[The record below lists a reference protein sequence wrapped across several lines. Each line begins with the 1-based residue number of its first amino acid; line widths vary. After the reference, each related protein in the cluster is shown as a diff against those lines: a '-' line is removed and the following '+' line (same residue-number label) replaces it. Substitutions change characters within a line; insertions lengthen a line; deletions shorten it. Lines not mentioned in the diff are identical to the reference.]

1 MESGIYLIRNKTNGK
16 VYVGKT
22 KNFKQR
28 WYQYEYDYKK
38 QRVGHVNHYLLNSMN
53 KYGFSNFEFSVLEY
67 CSLDKCSER
76 ELYWMIYYNS
86 FDPEFGYNLRIDTSS
101 GMIVHELTSIKISER
116 LKNEWSSGVRSE
128 HSSKMKESW
137 SNRDRGGQ
145 SDVMTKNL
153 TKYTYRV
160 TDNFGNTE
168 ELLHRQLKER
178 GLANVISE
186 FHRKKTDKVK
196 WKQYTI
202 ERISVND

>member
-1 MESGIYLIRNKTNGK
+1 MGSGIYLIRNKINGK

-38 QRVGHVNHYLLNSMN
+38 QRVEHINQYLLSSMN
-53 KYGFSNFEFSVLEY
+53 KYGFYNFEFSVLEY

-76 ELYWMIYYNS
+76 ELYWMTYYNS
-86 FDPEFGYNLRIDTSS
+86 FDPEFGYNLRVDTST
-101 GMIVHELTSIKISER
+101 GMVVHELTSIKISER
-116 LKNEWSSGVRSE
+116 LKREWSNGTRSE
-128 HSSKMKESW
+128 HSNKMKESW
-137 SNRDRGGQ
+137 SNRNRSTQ
-145 SDVMTKNL
+145 SDIMTKNL
-153 TKYTYRV
+153 TKYVYKV
-160 TDNFGNTE
+160 IDDLGNTE
-168 ELLHRQLKER
+168 ELLHRQLKEL

-202 ERISVND
+202 ERVRINE